1 MMLDQDFQLLWFNI
15 LTENVKDIL
24 IPSSL
29 QIRF

>member
-24 IPSSL
+24 IPSSM
-29 QIRF
+29 QM

>member
-1 MMLDQDFQLLWFNI
+1 MMLDQDFQLLWFYI

-29 QIRF
+29 QMRF

>member
-1 MMLDQDFQLLWFNI
+1 MLDQDFQLLWFNI

-29 QIRF
+29 QMQF

>member
-29 QIRF
+29 QMRF